1 MTDNQFEAKEWLN
14 RMFGA
19 AQDVEST
26 RRTLETIV
34 AEMGGVSKYEIDF
47 RGNNPKATEDKLAR
61 YSMIRAELDKK
72 EQDLY
77 YEDSRTEKIIDKLK
91 DRRERAILRDRYINR
106 LSWSRIAKL
115 NNYSEARVY
124 ELHRTALDNV
134 WKYIPGRN
142 GNV

>member
-34 AEMGGVSKYEIDF
+34 AEMGGVGKYEIEF
-47 RGNNPKATEDKLAR
+47 RNNNPKATEDKLAR
-61 YSMIRAELDKK
+61 YSTVRAELDKK
-72 EQDLY
+72 ERDLY
-77 YEDSRTEKIIDKLK
+77 YEDSVTEKVINKLK
-91 DRRERAILRDRYINR
+91 DKRERAILRDRYVNR
-106 LSWSRIAKL
+106 LGWSKIAKL
-115 NNYSEARVY
+115 NNYSEARTY
-124 ELHRTALDNV
+124 EIHREALENI
-134 WKYIPGRN
+134 WQFIPGRN

>member
-34 AEMGGVSKYEIDF
+34 AEMGGVSKYELDF
-47 RGNNPKATEDKLAR
+47 KGNNPKATEDKLAR
-61 YSMIRAELDKK
+61 YSTVKAELDKK
-72 EQDLY
+72 ESDLY
-77 YEDSRTEKIIDKLK
+77 YEDAVTEKIINKLN
-91 DRRERAILRDRYINR
+91 DRRERAILRDRYVNR
-106 LSWSRIAKL
+106 LGWSKIAKL

-124 ELHRTALDNV
+124 EIHRLALENI
-134 WKYIPGRN
+134 WQFIPGRN